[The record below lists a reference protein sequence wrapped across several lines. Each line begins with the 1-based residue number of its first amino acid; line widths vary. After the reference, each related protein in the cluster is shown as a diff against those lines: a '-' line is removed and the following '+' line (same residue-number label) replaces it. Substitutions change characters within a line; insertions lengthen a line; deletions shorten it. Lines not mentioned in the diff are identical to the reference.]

1 MGGDFCSKLSAN
13 DLEPIETLKLEKGSI
28 SLKEI
33 YAVLEQAGEV
43 GGDISLSSISRTIKD
58 HLLSGKLYS
67 RKKISH
73 MQEKDLHLITCCIY
87 TIIHRLYKF
96 KGCQKIKIF

>member
-1 MGGDFCSKLSAN
+1 VGGDFCSKLSAN

-73 MQEKDLHLITCCIY
+73 IARERFTFNNMLYIHNY
-87 TIIHRLYKF
+87 SSII
-96 KGCQKIKIF
+96 